1 MQAIEV
7 VLGRELLK
15 AADTAARRNRIQRS
29 RLIRNALRER
39 TKRLRIRDAETRER
53 RACKAIPDT
62 NEFEALQRI
71 TVYPND

>member
-29 RLIRNALRER
+29 TLIRNALREHL
-39 TKRLRIRDAETRER
+39 KRLRIREAETRER
-53 RACKAIPDT
+53 RAYKAIPDT

-71 TVYPND
+71 TAWPDD